1 MARLRIRYGS
11 LQGDYELKLG
21 FFDAPG
27 IDETTAREIR
37 TADLEA
43 PPAYRWRGL
52 NLYRVTVRL
61 DKRSEVRTSVNP
73 YALAFLP
80 VR

>member
-1 MARLRIRYGS
+1 MSALRVRYGS

-27 IDETTAREIR
+27 LDEATSREIR
-37 TADLEA
+37 TSDLDA
-43 PPAYRWRGL
+43 PAAYGWRGL

-61 DKRSEVRTSVNP
+61 DKRSAVQTSVNP
-73 YALAFLP
+73 YALAFRP